1 MKVLDMQQYP
11 LTRPDHEGVLRTTPQ
26 ALLAAAKAAKLGG
39 LMVVLDTGY
48 FRRPGAAKA
57 LKDAARARPD
67 LRFAAAFDF
76 RAKDWGELLD
86 EGAAAGLRSFKLH
99 AYAQKVTPADHA
111 AILALGRRAEK
122 KGLYPTV
129 CCSYGTRELGKHS
142 GVAAAAHLA
151 AHLKGPVVMAH
162 AGGAKLLDAMLVAED
177 LGNVL
182 FDTSFTLDYY
192 LGSSVEAD
200 LAFAMR
206 KTGAARWMFG
216 SDSPFVDQA
225 VSLRN
230 AKAFLKRHRF
240 TDRDGRRLFSETAE
254 TLR

>member
-1 MKVLDMQQYP
+1 MQQYP

-48 FRRPGAAKA
+48 FRRPGAARA
-57 LKDAARARPD
+57 LQDAVKARPD

-76 RAKDWGELLD
+76 RKKDAVALME
-86 EGAAAGLRSFKLH
+86 EGAAAGLRSVKVH
-99 AYAQKVTPADHA
+99 AYAQKVTPADHGKL
-111 AILALGRRAEK
+111 LALCRRGEK
-122 KGLYPTV
+122 LGLYPTV
-129 CCSYGTRELGKHS
+129 CCSYGTRHLGKHS
-142 GVAAAAHLA
+142 GVALAAALA
-151 AHLKGPVVMAH
+151 AGLKGPVVMAH
-162 AGGAKLLDAMLVAED
+162 AGGAKVLDAMLVAED
-177 LGNVL
+177 LKNVL

-192 LGSSVEAD
+192 RGSSVEAD

-216 SDSPFVDQA
+216 SDSPFVDA
-225 VSLRN
+225 DLSLRN
-230 AKAFLKRHRF
+230 AKAFLKRYRF
-240 TDRDGRRLFSETAE
+240 TDADARRLLSETAE